1 MSTTNIPTTTT
12 TSTPTTAG
20 LVTAEMLAQYRDE
33 GYFVLESVLT
43 PDELELV
50 RSGAQYSVDRL
61 DALMAEAGVDRL
73 GINAR
78 GKRYFS
84 EMIYAERPEL
94 RSFVFGPTMAA
105 ICSAVLGPQAYL
117 FWEQYVI
124 KAADPDTTFAWHQ
137 DSGYVHED
145 HEPYL
150 TCWIA
155 LDDVTEENGSVYLL
169 PYSRSGIRSYIK
181 HVRAE
186 TGDQVCYFGSDP
198 GLPVVV
204 PAGSIV
210 CFSSTVIHRSGANL
224 TDRYRRVYL
233 LQYSADVI
241 MDKAGEQPWGSF
253 ERFLADGE
261 VVAAP

>member
-1 MSTTNIPTTTT
+1 MTDTTDIR
-12 TSTPTTAG
+12 TP
-20 LVTAEMLAQYRDE
+20 LVTQEMLEQYRDE
-33 GYFVLESVLT
+33 GYFVLERALS
-43 PDELELV
+43 EEQLELL
-50 RSGAQYSVDRL
+50 RGGAQYSVDKL
-61 DALMAEAGVDRL
+61 DAAMDEAGVDRI

-84 EMIYAERPEL
+84 NFIYQDRPEL
-94 RSFVFGPTMAA
+94 RQFLFSDTMAE
-105 ICSAVLGPQAYL
+105 ICRAVLGEQAYM

-124 KAADPDTTFAWHQ
+124 KAGDPDTSFAWHQ

-181 HVRAE
+181 HVPDPV
-186 TGDQVCYFGSDP
+186 THDQVCYFGSDP
-198 GLPVVV
+198 GLPVTA

-210 CFSSTVIHRSGANL
+210 AFSSVLIHRSGANT
-224 TDRYRRVYL
+224 TDTMRRVYL
-233 LQYSADVI
+233 AQYSKEVI
-241 MDKAGEQPWGSF
+241 PAKGSTEPQGSF
-253 ERFLADGE
+253 EKFLEGGE
-261 VVAAP
+261 VVAER